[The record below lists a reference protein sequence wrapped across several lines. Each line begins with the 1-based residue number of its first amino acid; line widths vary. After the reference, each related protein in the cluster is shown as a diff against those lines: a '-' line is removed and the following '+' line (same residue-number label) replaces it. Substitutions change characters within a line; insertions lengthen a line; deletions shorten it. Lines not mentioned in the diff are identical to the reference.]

1 MGRTNVIV
9 GEELRDWLISRQV
22 WREGIYI
29 VGDRTYGGDG
39 RHYLDVVSDK
49 LEPGFHGLREI
60 VVESGHLRFR
70 MPGTAPLTANL
81 PLKAK
86 SAKRAE

>member
-9 GEELRDWLISRQV
+9 SAELRDWLTARQV

-29 VGDRTYGGDG
+29 LDDRAYGGG

-49 LEPGFHGLREI
+49 LEPGFHGVREI
-60 VVESGHLRFR
+60 VVESGNLRFR
-70 MPGTAPLTANL
+70 RPAILRS
-81 PLKAK
+81 
-86 SAKRAE
+86 SAC

>member
-1 MGRTNVIV
+1 MGQTDVIV
-9 GEELRDWLISRQV
+9 GAELRDWLISQQV
-22 WREGIYI
+22 WREGVYI

-70 MPGTAPLTANL
+70 TPGAASLTADL
-81 PLKAK
+81 PLKAQ
-86 SAKRAE
+86 